1 MLRTICR
8 LDKLAAARR
17 AFAELGMMDG
27 TTSTYTAMIHAGGEP
42 QPQAAV
48 EGADDDDDD
57 NSGPAPGP
65 KTLSSMELAWLP
77 GESFFARSSSN
88 LISNH
93 GIYSTRLPEHN

>member
-42 QPQAAV
+42 QPRAAV

-57 NSGPAPGP
+57 DNGPAPGP
-65 KTLSSMELAWLP
+65 KTLSSVELAWLP
-77 GESFFARSSSN
+77 GESFFA
-88 LISNH
+88 
-93 GIYSTRLPEHN
+93 